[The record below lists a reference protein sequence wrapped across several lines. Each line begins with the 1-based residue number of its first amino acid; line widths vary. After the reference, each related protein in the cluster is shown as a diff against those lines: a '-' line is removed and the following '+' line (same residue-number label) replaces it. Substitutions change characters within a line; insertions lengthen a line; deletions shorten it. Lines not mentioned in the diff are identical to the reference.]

1 MGVQLAM
8 RDVRFIF
15 FSDKVGLLI
24 EMVCFMMLL
33 FLQSRKKSGPLLDFC
48 CKGPYGKC
56 QDLTLMNF
64 KC

>member
-33 FLQSRKKSGPLLDFC
+33 FLQSRKKADPCLISVA
-48 CKGPYGKC
+48 KVRTESVKI
-56 QDLTLMNF
+56 
-64 KC
+64 